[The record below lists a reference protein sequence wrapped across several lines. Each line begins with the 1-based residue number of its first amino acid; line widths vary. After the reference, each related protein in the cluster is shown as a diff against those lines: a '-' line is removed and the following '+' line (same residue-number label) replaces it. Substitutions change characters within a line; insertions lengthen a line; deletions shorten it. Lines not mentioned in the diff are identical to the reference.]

1 MRCINS
7 GKIRAY
13 LDNEMTDKKKVSIEM
28 HLKKCEVCQRILR
41 DEKNNLQY
49 VRSRLKLIDPASAP
63 QLTPNIRIEPV
74 KMRFSIKNFFLTTVR
89 IPAMALIILGSIV
102 LFMSFILLARER
114 TTITSKYFRS
124 IETKEDTLTFTT
136 DNYIQLIP
144 LNTELKDFKPIQN
157 PQIFVLKE
165 VEER

>member
-1 MRCINS
+1 MRCIKS

-28 HLKKCEVCQRILR
+28 HLKKCEMCQKMLK

-49 VRSRLKLIDPASAP
+49 MKSRLKLIDPVVTP
-63 QLTPNIRIEPV
+63 QLAPNIKTLPV
-74 KMRFSIKNFFLTTVR
+74 KKRLSIKNLFLTSVR
-89 IPAMALIILGSIV
+89 IPAIALVILGSIA
-102 LFMSFILLARER
+102 LFMSFIVLAREGI
-114 TTITSKYFRS
+114 TIPSKYLRS
-124 IETKEDTLTFTT
+124 IEAKENTLTFTA
-136 DNYIQLIP
+136 DNFIQLIP
-144 LNTELKDFKPIQN
+144 LNTNLKDFKPIQN